1 MTSSTSYFNIYRVA
15 SVLSCLIHASFV
27 TCKRLAVP
35 VPDLE
40 FKDGAL
46 HDRGSI
52 VLAYL
57 PFMFLILK
65 RY

>member
-15 SVLSCLIHASFV
+15 SVLSRLIHASFV
-27 TCKRLAVP
+27 TCKRLVVP

-46 HDRGSI
+46 LCSCLVDPIYYG
-52 VLAYL
+52 
-57 PFMFLILK
+57 
-65 RY
+65 